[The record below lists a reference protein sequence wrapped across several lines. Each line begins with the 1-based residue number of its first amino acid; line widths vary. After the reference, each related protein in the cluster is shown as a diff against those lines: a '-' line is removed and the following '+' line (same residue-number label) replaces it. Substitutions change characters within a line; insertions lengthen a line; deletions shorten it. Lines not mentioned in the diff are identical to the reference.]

1 MKFTRIKNDI
11 NGNPR
16 YVVHF
21 LDILNDNETKDFRFM
36 EKYELAVSKA
46 KEFGGKVYRGK
57 DFGGGIVF
65 QSYDING
72 LLSKLK

>member
-1 MKFTRIKNDI
+1 MRIKNDV

-21 LDILNDNETKDFRFM
+21 LDILNDDENKDFRFM

-46 KEFGGKVYRGK
+46 KKFGGKVYRGK

>member
-1 MKFTRIKNDI
+1 MEFTKIKNDM

-21 LDILNDNETKDFRFM
+21 LDILNEDESKDFRFM
-36 EKYELAVSKA
+36 EKYELAISKA
-46 KEFGGKVYRGK
+46 KELGGKVYRGK

-65 QSYDING
+65 QSYDIVG
-72 LLSKLK
+72 LLSKIK